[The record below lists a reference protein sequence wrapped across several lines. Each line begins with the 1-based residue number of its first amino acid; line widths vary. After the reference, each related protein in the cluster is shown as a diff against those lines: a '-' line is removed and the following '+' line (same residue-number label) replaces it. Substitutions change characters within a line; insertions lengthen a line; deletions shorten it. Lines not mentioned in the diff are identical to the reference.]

1 MEKRLRLSPL
11 LLAAVL
17 LISLLLIPPM
27 EVRAEEDPAQLPTV
41 FVHGYTGW
49 GGYDGLNDI
58 APYWGLFTGDILKEL
73 NNSGYHCYAASV
85 GPLSSAWDRACELY
99 AQLTGTRTDYGI
111 YHSKKYGHDRYGE
124 DFTGKALIPGFTW
137 DANHKINLVG
147 HSFGGTACRMFIDL
161 LYDGAPEEVE
171 ASRTAGEQVSPL
183 FAGGH
188 KGMIHSFT
196 ALSTPLNGAS
206 FHYANPMETVL
217 GPEMFKA
224 IGITADLTVP
234 GVYDPMLQQ
243 FGIGTD
249 AGANI
254 TQLFQQL
261 LTTHFYD
268 HNDSCITDMT
278 VEKGTDLNK
287 SWEIR
292 DDIYYFSRYGN
303 KTNKNGT
310 TGKVTLEPDVFPM
323 FLTMGINIANY
334 TGQSNSSYPD
344 GYGEYYRDVPVPSIP
359 LGEDWQPNDGMNNV
373 ISGRCPFY
381 LKADGTKVYD
391 PHVEYQAGMTYPK
404 GKWIIFP
411 EYNID
416 HLAIIGWSPA
426 VSGTEVHGIFKDI
439 MESIHQTSAGAA
451 PAASNASIKFVEPG
465 CPTADY
471 TDVDH
476 SGWYH
481 TFVDYVVKNGL
492 MSGTSATTFSP
503 EASVT
508 RAMVAQTLYAMEGKP
523 EGSPSAGF
531 KDVSGSAWYAPAVNW
546 CAANGIAAGYED
558 KTFHPNTNI
567 TRQQLAIMFYAYAKY
582 KGTDVSKEADLS
594 GYADAD
600 EVASYARTPM
610 AWAVDAGLISGRQTE
625 QGIKLSPNKTAMRSE
640 LAVML
645 KNLNEKIL

>member
-1 MEKRLRLSPL
+1 MEKRLRPFPM
-11 LLAAVL
+11 LLAVVL
-17 LISLLLIPPM
+17 LVSLILIPPM
-27 EVRAEEDPAQLPTV
+27 QVRADDDPAQLPTV

-49 GGYDGLNDI
+49 GSYDGLNDI
-58 APYWGLFTGDILKEL
+58 APYWGLFTGDILEEL
-73 NNSGYHCYAASV
+73 NDSGYRCYAASV

-137 DANHKINLVG
+137 DADHKINLVG

-171 ASRTAGEQVSPL
+171 ASRAAGETVSPL

-188 KGMIHSFT
+188 KGMIYSFT
-196 ALSTPLNGAS
+196 SLSTPLNGAS

-278 VEKGTDLNK
+278 IEKGTALNK
-287 SWEIR
+287 TWEIR

-303 KTNKNGT
+303 KTNTDET
-310 TGKVTLEPDVFPM
+310 TGKTTLELDVIPM

-334 TGQSNSSYPD
+334 TGESNSSYPD
-344 GYGEYYRDVPVPSIP
+344 GYGDYYEEVPVPSIH
-359 LGEDWQPNDGMNNV
+359 LGEEWQPNDGMNNV

-381 LKADGTKVYD
+381 LKDDGTKVYD
-391 PHVEYQAGMTYPK
+391 PHVEYVEGMTYPK

-416 HLAIIGWSPA
+416 HLAIIGWSPTE
-426 VSGTEVHGIFKDI
+426 SGSEIHGIFQDI
-439 MESIHQTSAGAA
+439 MQAIHDT
-451 PAASNASIKFVEPG
+451 ASSGGSGDDGIEPG
-465 CPTADY
+465 CPTAAY

-476 SGWYH
+476 NGWYH
-481 TFVDYVVKNGL
+481 TFVDYVVEKGL
-492 MSGTSATTFSP
+492 MTGTTATTFEP
-503 EASVT
+503 DANLT
-508 RAMVAQTLYAMEGKP
+508 RAQVATILYAMEGKP
-523 EGSPSAGF
+523 AVQTSAGF
-531 KDVSGSAWYAPAVNW
+531 RDVHDGDWFAGPVNW
-546 CAANGIAAGYED
+546 CASNGIVAGMGD
-558 KTFHPNTNI
+558 GSFGPNNNV
-567 TRQQLAIMFYAYAKY
+567 TREQLATMLRSYASY
-582 KGTDVSKEADLS
+582 KGKDVSAQGDLS
-594 GYADAD
+594 GFADASSVSSWAG
-600 EVASYARTPM
+600 ESI
-610 AWAVDAGLISGRQTE
+610 AWAVGAGLISGRDGGMLAP
-625 QGIKLSPNKTAMRSE
+625 QGTATRAEAATMFCKFRTG
-640 LAVML
+640 V
-645 KNLNEKIL
+645 IG